1 MDYKEF
7 QVFETSF
14 DNFITKLKSKG
25 QIEIQ
30 YHFIKGRIHGYDF
43 SFSGYRTTTGWH
55 GIHYCKQKN
64 CYYFGTRELKS
75 IRVLQPI
82 PLGLL
87 NKIPERMK
95 DTFFSVVQSKT
106 KTTYNKKL

>member
-64 CYYFGTRELKS
+64 CYYFGTRELKFWYP
-75 IRVLQPI
+75 RV
-82 PLGLL
+82 
-87 NKIPERMK
+87 KIDKSFTTNTARI
-95 DTFFSVVQSKT
+95 T
-106 KTTYNKKL
+106 KQDS